1 MATTLNLSLTIN
13 DDAKALEILAA
24 FAEVYDP
31 TATTVS
37 DQRAA
42 AKREV
47 IAFVK
52 KPWLDKRR
60 ALIERAGKQQLAAE
74 DASVTIT

>member
-1 MATTLNLSLTIN
+1 MATTLNLTLTIN

-24 FAEVYDP
+24 FAEIHDP
-31 TATTVS
+31 TATTVQ

-42 AKREV
+42 VKREV
-47 IAFVK
+47 IRFVK
-52 KPWLDKRR
+52 KPWLDKREI
-60 ALIERAGKQQLAAE
+60 LIRQAGRQQLAAE